1 MYCNAQFSA
10 EEYTWKFISI
20 ENSVRVQYKQDE
32 RSDELNLWKRNCDM
46 EIQQTCYLV
55 LNLLSQT
62 RDLIWSRCPSH
73 IEDTYWET
81 PHGVISVVGLRA
93 PADVITRF
101 NSVLPRFSYFS
112 SRDFETLKKCL
123 QNASLDLGGG
133 EDLPFPTSVRDQRF
147 PIKNS
152 VTFIT
157 TGQCQVTTG
166 ARNNILFPFRVLL
179 RLKEMKTLSGSWK
192 IEDLRN

>member
-1 MYCNAQFSA
+1 
-10 EEYTWKFISI
+10 
-20 ENSVRVQYKQDE
+20 
-32 RSDELNLWKRNCDM
+32 M
-46 EIQQTCYLV
+46 EIQQTWC
-55 LNLLSQT
+55 LLLKPAVTNKGFNMIPMSLA
-62 RDLIWSRCPSH
+62 RRRY
-73 IEDTYWET
+73 YWET

-123 QNASLDLGGG
+123 PNASLDLGGG

-166 ARNNILFPFRVLL
+166 ARNNILLPFRVLL
-179 RLKEMKTLSGSWK
+179 RLEEMKTLSGSWK

>member
-1 MYCNAQFSA
+1 MVFGAKPAVTNKGFNMIPMSLARQ
-10 EEYTWKFISI
+10 KI
-20 ENSVRVQYKQDE
+20 
-32 RSDELNLWKRNCDM
+32 
-46 EIQQTCYLV
+46 
-55 LNLLSQT
+55 
-62 RDLIWSRCPSH
+62 LIG
-73 IEDTYWET
+73 ET

-112 SRDFETLKKCL
+112 SRDFETLKKYL
-123 QNASLDLGGG
+123 PNASLDLGGG

-166 ARNNILFPFRVLL
+166 ARNNIFTPVPCPVTPRGNENFIRKLEDRGFKKLI
-179 RLKEMKTLSGSWK
+179 SGYFSP
-192 IEDLRN
+192 IDYSCGEID